1 MQQPMNYL
9 TGEMPNIGASLMQG
23 YALGQDIQAKRAA
36 QARQAEMQNDLAA
49 FAEQKNKTAADYQ
62 GMMEKYP
69 EMSKQFS
76 TMLDSFNAQ
85 QKEAKVNQ
93 LMSFYAPLKGGNT
106 EAAKKQIDQL
116 IEAYKNSGQQA
127 EAQNMQTIRD
137 NIDLDPQGAIT
148 SSEMFLFNAMD
159 PERFKKLSES
169 QELLGKERRATDM
182 APLEQKKMK
191 AEIIKSGVDAGLTEK
206 EALRTEAQT
215 RKYDAET
222 QKLFMEMEALKKQ
235 GPIPDEKKF
244 DMERKLSGEYQK
256 GISEFSKVQDAFR
269 RIEQTENTAAGDMAL
284 IFNYMK
290 MLDPG
295 STVREGEFATA
306 EQAAGVPTR
315 ILNLYNRLLTGKRLS
330 DSQIKDFTSQAKKLY
345 NAAGKKEN
353 EVRSG
358 LQKVADNY
366 QLNADN
372 VFTTPPAETMGEKPQ
387 QQAQPQ
393 QTGAAETAQ
402 VTATNPQTGQKI
414 IFVNGQWL
422 DMQTRQPLQ

>member
-1 MQQPMNYL
+1 
-9 TGEMPNIGASLMQG
+9 
-23 YALGQDIQAKRAA
+23 
-36 QARQAEMQNDLAA
+36 
-49 FAEQKNKTAADYQ
+49 
-62 GMMEKYP
+62 
-69 EMSKQFS
+69 
-76 TMLDSFNAQ
+76 
-85 QKEAKVNQ
+85 
-93 LMSFYAPLKGGNT
+93 MSFYAPLKGGNT

-358 LQKVADNY
+358 LQKVA
-366 QLNADN
+366 
-372 VFTTPPAETMGEKPQ
+372 ESS
-387 QQAQPQ
+387 
-393 QTGAAETAQ
+393 
-402 VTATNPQTGQKI
+402 
-414 IFVNGQWL
+414 
-422 DMQTRQPLQ
+422 R